1 LLFVAWDLKLADLW
15 EDWCL
20 SRRQA
25 ARLQGKTFTAQENL
39 DDVVTYMMKS
49 LSGQSP
55 QQQQQVQQ
63 QWLQANGSASS
74 QQQPSI
80 GLVGTQQQVQ
90 STDGAPISLQVAQEV
105 ATDHALGNSRQQPQ
119 QHSVQ
124 QQSGE
129 DVEVLLD
136 KQGETW
142 TTVSTEA
149 SATKGS

>member
-1 LLFVAWDLKLADLW
+1 MAWDLKLADLW

-20 SRRQA
+20 ARRQA

-49 LSGQSP
+49 LSGQGQGQSLP
-55 QQQQQVQQ
+55 QQQLQQ
-63 QWLQANGSASS
+63 QGLQANDSASS
-74 QQQPSI
+74 QQQPSS

-90 STDGAPISLQVAQEV
+90 LTVGAPDDLQPAQV
-105 ATDHALGNSRQQPQ
+105 LATDQALGSSKQQQQ
-119 QHSVQ
+119 QHSEQ
-124 QQSGE
+124 QQSQE
-129 DVEVLLD
+129 HVEVLE

-142 TTVSTEA
+142 TTVNTAA